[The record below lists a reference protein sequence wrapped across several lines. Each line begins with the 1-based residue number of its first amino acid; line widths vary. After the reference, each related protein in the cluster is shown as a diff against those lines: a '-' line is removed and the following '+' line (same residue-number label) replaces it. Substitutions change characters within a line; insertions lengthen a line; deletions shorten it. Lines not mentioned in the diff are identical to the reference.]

1 MGETA
6 VAVVKLGLALGAA
19 AAWLLSSQGGGRGPS
34 GRQVSERARRGAGA
48 VLALCAVLSVGAY
61 FQFGHLPAGFVHRW
75 EMFHYY
81 VGSKYHAELGYE
93 RLYRCSAVADA
104 EDGVPSNER
113 RMIRDLADDNLV
125 RAADVVARAVA
136 YPEACRAHFSAARWS
151 DFKQDV
157 RFFRRGLG
165 RKAWEQAQLDHGY
178 NPPPLW
184 TATWGKLAAFVPASR
199 WHLQLLAAADLV
211 LMAGVL
217 VALGLSFGW
226 RTAALGAVFW
236 GTQAASEVGWT
247 GGGLGRQDWLFLC
260 VASLSLVHRQ
270 KFGWGGAAL
279 ALAGLLRLFPLLLLV
294 GSGVVWL
301 ARWHKGRGSQAE
313 SRDGLALRR
322 FALGAALA
330 TSVGLG
336 VSLANGGGGDYREFW
351 AHIQLR
357 HEAIVNNHM
366 GLRTLLS
373 AAPVA
378 VGESV
383 AGEAGAKSHEP
394 SWVSERRDRLKELR
408 AVYVAIVAAA
418 LALIGAA
425 LWQARQVWVSVA
437 LSTALI
443 PLLLDPSNYY
453 YSFFILLV
461 PLAVQKR
468 AVGVLLC
475 VVGAGG
481 QLLSLR
487 FGAPELRFAALS
499 WLYVGVCLV
508 VTLAFVRWPR
518 AAFSWQRGS
527 TCKAIG

>member
-1 MGETA
+1 MSETT
-6 VAVVKLGLALGAA
+6 VAWLKLGLALSAA
-19 AAWLLSSQGGGRGPS
+19 AAWLLSHGGWGPS
-34 GRQVSERARRGAGA
+34 SRRVSERARRGAGA
-48 VLALCAVLSVGAY
+48 VLVACAVLSAGAY

-75 EMFHYY
+75 EMFHYF

-93 RLYRCSAVADA
+93 RLYQCAAVADA
-104 EDGVPSNER
+104 EDGIHSSAR
-113 RMIRDLADDNLV
+113 RQIRDLASDDA
-125 RAADVVARAVA
+125 RPARDVVAH
-136 YPEACRAHFSAARWS
+136 PEACRGQFTAARWS
-151 DFKQDV
+151 EFKHDV

-165 RKAWEQAQLDHGY
+165 RKAWAQAQLDHGY

-184 TATWGKLAAFVPASR
+184 SATWGKLAELVPVSV
-199 WHLQLLAAADLV
+199 WHLQLLAAVDLA

-217 VALGLSFGW
+217 ASLGLSFGW

-236 GTQAASEVGWT
+236 GTQAASEFGWT
-247 GGGLGRQDWLFLC
+247 GGGFARQDWLFLC
-260 VASLSLVHRQ
+260 VAGLSLVHRQ

-294 GSGVVWL
+294 GPSVVWL
-301 ARWHKGRGSQAE
+301 ARVCGPFAARGRGGVA
-313 SRDGLALRR
+313 ARR
-322 FALGAALA
+322 LALGAALA

-336 VSLANGGGGDYREFW
+336 VSLANGGVSDYREFW
-351 AHIQLR
+351 SHIQLR
-357 HEAIVNNHM
+357 HAAIVNNHM

-378 VGESV
+378 I
-383 AGEAGAKSHEP
+383 EAATPQAHEP
-394 SWVSERRDRLKELR
+394 SWVIERRGRLKELR
-408 AVYVAIVAAA
+408 PLHAVILTVA
-418 LALIGAA
+418 LGLIGAA
-425 LWQARQVWVSVA
+425 LWQARRMWLGVA

-461 PLAVQKR
+461 PLAVQRR
-468 AVGVLLC
+468 ALGVLLC

-481 QLLSLR
+481 QLLRLQ
-487 FGAPELRFAALS
+487 FAAPELRFAALS

-518 AAFSWQRGS
+518 WAFSWQRGS
-527 TCKAIG
+527 TCKATIG